1 MDEIVTMGSNITRLI
16 AVVGG
21 VACGIAL
28 AYAGLMWMLASGDP
42 QKMGQAKNAF
52 IGGLIGLVIVGVA
65 FIAPRVISE
74 YVIEPVGGVGV
85 VTNEG
90 IDCDGVLRSQLVFQ
104 RAASTADRMNQVV
117 QVIQSQ
123 RDECSSEVWDPFV
136 NDAITGKAAGAGKC
150 FATAPTAAKPGAVVG
165 TTAVPRSLHSEDN
178 YEKKVR
184 ENSGRDAQNNI
195 IVYFGE
201 GTLTALTRLPS
212 NSAKCWLFVSRISSW
227 DEGY

>member
-1 MDEIVTMGSNITRLI
+1 MEEIITMGSNITRLI
-16 AVVGG
+16 AMVGG

-52 IGGLIGLVIVGVA
+52 LGGLIGLVIVGVA

-85 VTNEG
+85 TTNEG
-90 IDCDGVLRSQLVFQ
+90 LNCDGVFQSQLVFQ
-104 RAASTADRMNQVV
+104 RSASNADRMNQLV
-117 QVIQSQ
+117 QVIQAQ

-136 NDAITGKAAGAGKC
+136 NDGITGGAPGTNKC
-150 FATAPTAAKPGAVVG
+150 FAAAPTSSKPGATIG
-165 TTAVPRSLHSEDN
+165 TTAVPRSLHLKDD
-178 YEKKVR
+178 YEQPVR
-184 ENSGRDAQNNI
+184 KASGRDAANNM

-201 GTLTALTRLPS
+201 GTLTTLSRVPS
-212 NSAKCWLFVSRISSW
+212 NGAKCWLYVSRTSSW

>member
-1 MDEIVTMGSNITRLI
+1 MEEIVTMGSNITRLI
-16 AVVGG
+16 AMVGG

-52 IGGLIGLVIVGVA
+52 LGGLIGLVIVGVA

-85 VTNEG
+85 TTNEG
-90 IDCDGVLRSQLVFQ
+90 LNCDGVLHSQLVFQ
-104 RAASTADRMNQVV
+104 RSASNADRMNQLV

-123 RDECSSEVWDPFV
+123 RDECDSEVWDPFV
-136 NDAITGKAAGAGKC
+136 NDGISGGAPGAGKC
-150 FATAPTAAKPGAVVG
+150 FSTAPSASAPGAVVG
-165 TTAVPRSLHSEDN
+165 TTAVPRSLH
-178 YEKKVR
+178 EKDDYKEPVR
-184 ENSGRDAQNNI
+184 QASGRDAENNI

-201 GTLTALTRLPS
+201 GTLTALSRVPS
-212 NSAKCWLFVSRISSW
+212 DGAKCWLYVSRTSTW